1 MNPMM
6 HYRDD
11 GVVDSRELQEIWH
24 FVPEQAG

>member
-1 MNPMM
+1 MM